1 MTTLSIPLF
10 LQRVDR
16 MHGTSCRYFVL
27 VPINLNKTIKV
38 EVTRQSLIQQLK
50 DRSPNTVVEHY
61 RDRQTGDLI
70 IGFTAQ
76 DFKKSHTLKLK
87 SQWEQKMSQRLKDI
101 EAIEAITSNWEQS
114 EVNGMDTIGDSIAIA

>member
-1 MTTLSIPLF
+1 MTTLAIPLF

-38 EVTRQSLIQQLK
+38 QVTRASLIQQLK
-50 DRSPNTVVEHY
+50 DRTSNTVVEHY
-61 RDRQTGDLI
+61 RDRETGDLV

-76 DFKKSHTLKLK
+76 DFKKSHTIKMK
-87 SQWEQKMSQRLKDI
+87 TQWEQKMAQRQKDSNEVI
-101 EAIEAITSNWEQS
+101 DMLSKLEHFEANE
-114 EVNGMDTIGDSIAIA
+114 MDTIGDSVALT